1 MITKSKDELMAR
13 LKPAGFTFSQFE
25 LVSEGR
31 WETYDADWNYKDI
44 PHLNALHK
52 LVNSYPSSIDDQIV
66 TSVNLQAVA
75 GVVLPMIVVNY
86 HSGPNRQ
93 TYYTSFLNLLLIVE
107 TTWSSL
113 GPNHTRV
120 VTQYAIGSRWY
131 LKFLHPIVRRLIT
144 KNYRQL
150 MSEDLPMRER
160 RGNLRDWGYA
170 FRTDG
175 PVHSFAAT
183 LHILEENMVVRR
195 EMTPPAP
202 QRVTV
207 AEIETARAQDIFTTR
222 SDHWGLRLNVRDG
235 ALHVYPRM
243 CPHEGACLDEQPLD
257 RGTVKCPWHGRL
269 LRPLASIPYPFAPD
283 AAPVELRYH
292 TLKPGAAGLEIVFK
306 DTPLATQAEPTEQA
320 PALTI

>member
-66 TSVNLQAVA
+66 TSVNLQSVA

-107 TTWSSL
+107 TTWNSL
-113 GPNHTRV
+113 GPNQTRV

-131 LKFLHPIVRRLIT
+131 LKFLHPIVRQLIT

-175 PVHSFAAT
+175 PVHSFSAT

-195 EMTPPAP
+195 RADAAHAATRDDGRAGG
-202 QRVTV
+202 R
-207 AEIETARAQDIFTTR
+207 ARAAT
-222 SDHWGLRLNVRDG
+222 SS
-235 ALHVYPRM
+235 PRAVIT
-243 CPHEGACLDEQPLD
+243 GAC
-257 RGTVKCPWHGRL
+257 
-269 LRPLASIPYPFAPD
+269 A
-283 AAPVELRYH
+283 
-292 TLKPGAAGLEIVFK
+292 
-306 DTPLATQAEPTEQA
+306 
-320 PALTI
+320 